1 MTVFEVTLLSEPA
14 CRQSWFFSGD
24 SYMRVQNT
32 IRTQMEPKR
41 PARQRQAV
49 RMVHF
54 WASAPVACHQVKSR
68 REHHHCS
75 DPRRKIPNLH
85 SLE

>member
-1 MTVFEVTLLSEPA
+1 MTVFEATLQYQPA
-14 CRQSWFFSGD
+14 VRQSRFFSDGH
-24 SYMRVQNT
+24 YMRAQNMVWT
-32 IRTQMEPKR
+32 PMAPKK
-41 PARQRQAV
+41 PTRQRQAV

-54 WASAPVACHQVKSR
+54 WASAPVSCHQVKSH

-75 DPRRKIPNLH
+75 DPRRKTPNPH